1 MDSAQVKTQS
11 QSIAR
16 SSSCSWA
23 YTSGE
28 ACLVDIEVQEY
39 LSTQKLV
46 HTDCS
51 SQSSTR
57 IVAHIAIMDILW
69 TNTEANF
76 LTNITPS
83 ELIPYHSHL
92 EE

>member
-28 ACLVDIEVQEY
+28 AWLVDIEVQEY

-76 LTNITPS
+76 LTNIT
-83 ELIPYHSHL
+83 LL
-92 EE
+92 N